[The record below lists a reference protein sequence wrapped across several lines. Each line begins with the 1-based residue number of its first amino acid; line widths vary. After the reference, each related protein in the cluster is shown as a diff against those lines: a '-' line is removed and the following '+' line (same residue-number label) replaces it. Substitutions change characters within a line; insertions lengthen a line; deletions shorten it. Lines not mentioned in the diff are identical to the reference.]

1 MSRAPDSREL
11 WELVIPGTHDSG
23 AMLEPLLGLAA
34 TQDLTIAEQL
44 EAGVRFFDLRARI
57 VEDSFWLYH
66 GSIDQDQAFADVFA
80 TLYAYLDANPSET
93 IIASLKEEA
102 TPSNATKAFDAI
114 FADYVAQSPEHWLL
128 GEAFPSL
135 GEARGKIVLVRR
147 FSSTMAPLG
156 IDAAPWADDATFTI
170 TNRLRVQDEYTVDD
184 NNAKWAA
191 ITALLDE
198 PRIAGTLYLDYT
210 SGYQT
215 NDMGLSNILAVSDD
229 INARLD
235 ETLANEAILPV
246 VFVMDHVTS
255 ERVRAVIDAND
266 L

>member
-1 MSRAPDSREL
+1 MSRAPDARAL
-11 WELVIPGTHDSG
+11 WDLVIPGTHDSG
-23 AMLEPLLGLAA
+23 AMLEPLPGLAA

-57 VEDSFWLYH
+57 VDDAFWLYH

-80 TLYAYLDANPSET
+80 TMYAYLAANPSET

-170 TNRLRVQDEYTVDD
+170 ANRLRVQDEYTVE
-184 NNAKWAA
+184 NNDAKWTA
-191 ITALLDE
+191 ITALLAE
-198 PRIAGTLYLDYT
+198 PRIANTLYLDYT

-215 NDMGLSNILAVSDD
+215 SMGLSNILAVSDD

-235 ETLANEAILPV
+235 ETLATEAILPV
-246 VFVMDHVTS
+246 VFVMDHVTP